1 MRVEGPSGPGPDPS
15 TLNLQPSTTMKLLTI
30 IYDSSIEDSMI
41 QLVEDLEVP
50 GFTRFTDLQGRGGRG
65 PKQMNP
71 IFPGSNNVLLVAMP
85 DEQVDRVRRAIR
97 RL

>member
-1 MRVEGPSGPGPDPS
+1 
-15 TLNLQPSTTMKLLTI
+15 MKLLTI

-65 PKQMNP
+65 PKQLNP
-71 IFPGSNNVLLVAMP
+71 IFPGSNNVLLAAMP
-85 DEQVDRVRRAIR
+85 DEQAERVRRAIR
-97 RL
+97 RLQSSFRIKPGVTILCQAVEELP